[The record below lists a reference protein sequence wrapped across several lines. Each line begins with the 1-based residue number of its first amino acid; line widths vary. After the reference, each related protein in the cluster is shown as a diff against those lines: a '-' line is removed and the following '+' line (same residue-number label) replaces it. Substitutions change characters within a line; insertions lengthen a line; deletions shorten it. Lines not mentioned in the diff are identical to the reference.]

1 MKLQVLF
8 LFFFLFCYADFRL
21 KTHPAAKAL
30 GLTCH
35 APFCAIVFNTV
46 SKPEVEMRVET
57 CSDWKSWESRMYYPQ
72 FSAELTNETIISCTC
87 TTTTGSSSPH
97 GPLIWTRGALRGNMA
112 QYIWIYLRK
121 GRLTLL
127 SARTWAPAAPTRSLR
142 PDEAICCDRHLL
154 EAGFVPAQRW
164 EIVIGCWLAKF
175 GMLMQWQP
183 DRVFCIAFIVMNWSC
198 QLALTSLPS
207 KFLAAVFW
215 SIFFF
220 VCF

>member
-1 MKLQVLF
+1 MTTLILALRVAPVAPGHDDLNSSRYRNAILCQDVLSAEEEGKHETAGAF
-8 LFFFLFCYADFRL
+8 PFFFLFCYADFRL
-21 KTHPAAKAL
+21 KTHPAAEAL

-46 SKPEVEMRVET
+46 SKPEVEMQVET

-72 FSAELTNETIISCTC
+72 SLSAELTNETIICGTC

-142 PDEAICCDRHLL
+142 PDEAICLT
-154 EAGFVPAQRW
+154 G
-164 EIVIGCWLAKF
+164 IS
-175 GMLMQWQP
+175 
-183 DRVFCIAFIVMNWSC
+183 WS
-198 QLALTSLPS
+198 LG
-207 KFLAAVFW
+207 
-215 SIFFF
+215 
-220 VCF
+220 